1 MSNPHADFAGTI
13 RETVAESTPSWA
25 EPSSARTKR
34 PNVVVVILDDTG
46 WADFGCF
53 GSEINTP
60 TIDSLAASGVRFSN
74 FNVTPLCSP
83 TRASLLSGRNHHA
96 IGMRFLADTDTGF
109 PNSRGAIRPDVALLP
124 QILRGEGYG
133 TYLVGKWH
141 LAPLHELTPAGP
153 YQNWPLARGFDRYYG
168 FLDGCTDQYEPEL
181 YEDNHPT
188 AVPNRPGYHLSEDLA
203 DRASSYVRDHV
214 AYRPHDPFYLQ
225 LALGATHAPFQAP
238 REFIDRYVDTFTKG
252 WDVTRRERLER
263 QIELG
268 LSPAGTTLTERVDG
282 VQAWDDLDDEQRTV
296 FAQLQ
301 AAFAGFLEHA
311 DTQLGRFL
319 SELRTLGEYENTIVL
334 VLSDNGASPEGGA
347 GGDVDTNA
355 PYSGVRR
362 SASELL
368 PLLDE
373 LGTSTGGA
381 HYPTGWAMAGN
392 TPFRRYKQFV
402 DLGGVR
408 SPLVF
413 SWAAGNVDAGSVRPQ
428 FVHAID
434 IAPTLLE
441 LVGISAP
448 NPMDGASV
456 AAALSSASPQIGRPT
471 QHWEMLGHRAVWHDG
486 WRAVTRHHTG
496 EPYDNDEWRL
506 YDARNDFAESVDIA
520 GSEPERLAEM
530 QLLWW
535 NAAHQHELFPL
546 DDRPLHELIG
556 IRGPVGLFAER
567 QFVLRPG
574 QSHVPLSSAVTGS
587 NRSIDVTAHLLS
599 DASAETGV
607 VLSSGNVQGGFLL
620 RIEAGHVV
628 FEHSMLGE
636 LVSARSPQVMAPD
649 AGTLGFRLTANA
661 DRSGDVDLVVDGDVV
676 ASVHLTQTSG
686 HLSFWGMDVG
696 NAPVSTFSEAQL
708 QAVSDGL
715 LDRIVVD
722 VHPEPDDTFEY
733 AEAILASE

>member
-1 MSNPHADFAGTI
+1 MSTSPAEFAGI
-13 RETVAESTPSWA
+13 IGETVADSTPSWA
-25 EPSSARTKR
+25 EPSSARAKR

-53 GSEINTP
+53 GSEISTP
-60 TIDSLAASGVRFSN
+60 TIDALAASGVRFSN

-124 QILRGEGYG
+124 QILREEGYG

-188 AVPNRPGYHLSEDLA
+188 AVPDRPNYHLSEDLA
-203 DRASSYVRDHV
+203 DKAASYVRNHV

-238 REFIDRYVDTFTKG
+238 REFIDRYVDTFTTG

-268 LSPAGTTLTERVDG
+268 LSPEGTTLTERVDG
-282 VQAWDDLDDEQRTV
+282 VAAWDELDDEQRTV

-311 DTQLGRFL
+311 DAQLGRFL
-319 SELRTLGEYENTIVL
+319 NELSALGERDNTIVL

-362 SASELL
+362 SAAELL

-373 LGTSTGGA
+373 LGSSTGGA

-408 SPLVF
+408 SPLVV
-413 SWAAGNVDAGSVRPQ
+413 SWPAGNVEAGSVRPQ

-441 LVGISAP
+441 LLGVQPPA
-448 NPMDGASV
+448 PMDGSSV
-456 AAALSSASPQIGRPT
+456 AAALTSDSPEIGRST
-471 QHWEMLGHRAVWHDG
+471 QHWEMLGHRAIWHDG
-486 WRAVTRHHTG
+486 WRAVTRHVGG
-496 EPYDNDEWRL
+496 EPYENDEWRL
-506 YDARNDFAESVDIA
+506 YDARNDFAESIDIA
-520 GSEPERLAEM
+520 ASEPERLSEL
-530 QLLWW
+530 QGLWW
-535 NAAHQHELFPL
+535 KAAQAHDMFPL

-556 IRGPVGLFAER
+556 IRGPVGLYAER

-574 QSHVPLSSAVTGS
+574 QGHVPLSSAVTGS
-587 NRSIDVTAHLLS
+587 NRSIDVTAHFLA
-599 DASAETGV
+599 DASAEGGV
-607 VLSSGNVQGGFLL
+607 LLSSGNVQGGFLL
-620 RIEAGHVV
+620 RCEAGRLV

-636 LVSARSPQVMAPD
+636 HVSVSSPEPLGAEVRTA
-649 AGTLGFRLTANA
+649 GFRLTAHE
-661 DRSGDVDLVVDGDVV
+661 DRTGDVELVVGDQVV
-676 ASVHLTQTSG
+676 ASVHLGNTSA

-696 NAPVSTFSEAQL
+696 EAPVSTFSSAPL
-708 QAVSDGL
+708 RPVSAGL
-715 LDRIVVD
+715 LERIVVD
-722 VHPEPDDTFEY
+722 VHPAADDALEL
-733 AEAILASE
+733 AESILASE